1 MSRLYFRL
9 KNRFR
14 IFNRHFATGKI
25 IMKPA
30 NDNNPKMTSSEL
42 IKMILEIDDIIF
54 KKPSGDK

>member
-1 MSRLYFRL
+1 
-9 KNRFR
+9 
-14 IFNRHFATGKI
+14 
-25 IMKPA
+25 MKPA